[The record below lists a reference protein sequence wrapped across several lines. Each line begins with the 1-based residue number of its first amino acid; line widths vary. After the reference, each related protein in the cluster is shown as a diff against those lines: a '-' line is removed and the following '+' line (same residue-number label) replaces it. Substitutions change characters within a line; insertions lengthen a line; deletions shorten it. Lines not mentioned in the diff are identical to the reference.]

1 MDEQTTMNEVD
12 NSIAVLEEM
21 NNVDTTKAVAEAKL
35 HKTPVQD
42 VEESLGSFTKH
53 TFEIIKDEYSFQ
65 KSIESEIQ
73 ARLQLDPKDG
83 GFTSKELIALHT
95 NNSVN
100 LNDRVAK
107 VLGPTFQLM
116 TEEVRA
122 EINARTSLE
131 KQQQAAVNINLGAAT
146 PDNMRLANETCGNG
160 NKDNTQAILQGFAQ
174 LFNIMNTAGIKTPS
188 EKVAEA
194 QKSTQD

>member
-1 MDEQTTMNEVD
+1 MENENLQDDVNTLKQLNELD
-12 NSIAVLEEM
+12 VSQ
-21 NNVDTTKAVAEAKL
+21 NVNAAKL
-35 HKTPVQD
+35 SKTPIQD

-53 TFEIIKDEYSFQ
+53 TFEIVKDEYEFQ

-100 LNDRVAK
+100 LNDRISK
-107 VLGPTFQLM
+107 ILGPTFTLM

-131 KQQQAAVNINLGAAT
+131 KQQAAVNINLGSAS
-146 PDNMRLANETCGNG
+146 PDNMRIANETCGNG
-160 NKDNTQAILQGFAQ
+160 NKDDTQAILQGLNQ
-174 LFNIMNTAGIKTPS
+174 LFNIINSAGIKTPT
-188 EKVAEA
+188 EKIEQAN
-194 QKSTQD
+194 KQD